1 VHRHEMNASG
11 SIKIVFQPIGTRVE
25 VSAGSTVLEAG
36 REAGLILAANCGGNG
51 LCGRCRVTVLGE
63 NIPAPTGAECR
74 ALSKEE
80 IETGQR
86 LACRAHLN
94 GNAAVHI
101 PRTTLGNQQRLQLD
115 GRTRSV
121 RVDACVRRH
130 DIDAFAPTLKDS
142 VSDFERITQVLNS
155 ELGGNTNWHATTR
168 LIRDLSR
175 LARESNWKL
184 TVFTRGDELIGCCE
198 AGKRPL
204 GVAVDIGC
212 TKIAAYLLDLETG
225 DQLAAC
231 GIPNPQ
237 ITYGEDLISRLAYA
251 RKGRKQ
257 AQELARCVQTGIS
270 KLIRE
275 LLDTLADPASAG
287 SDQVVDLCVVGNT
300 AMTHLFLE
308 LPADGLLAAPFI
320 AATTSAVDVRAG
332 EVGIDLPND
341 VYVHVLPAIGA
352 FVGADH
358 VAMILANGLH
368 SCGHV
373 SLGID
378 IGTNTE
384 IALSKPGH
392 GLLLTAS
399 CPAGPAF
406 EGGHIRHGMRAAP
419 GAIEKIKLTA
429 DGPSLKT
436 IDDQAPVGLCGSGV
450 IDAVAMLW
458 QTGAV
463 DYRGHLQPDVAGVRQ
478 GVSGKEYLLVEA
490 KDSGHGKDI
499 VITQQDISE
508 VQLAKAAVAASV
520 RTLLTLSNTKDD
532 EIDELVLAGAF
543 GTYLDVESSI
553 AIGLLPNLPNASYL
567 QAGNAAGTGA
577 KMALVSS
584 GMREQASHISRL
596 AARIDLIQQKNFNRE
611 LALATRFPKNQ
622 PESGPEKGKQTC

>member
-1 VHRHEMNASG
+1 MSVSKPE
-11 SIKIVFQPIGTRVE
+11 SIRVAFQPVGTRVE
-25 VSAGSTVLEAG
+25 VRAGSTVLEAG

-63 NIPAPTGAECR
+63 NVPAPTEAESR
-74 ALSKEE
+74 VLNQEE

-86 LACRAHLN
+86 LACRTHLY
-94 GNAAVHI
+94 GDAGVHI

-115 GRTRSV
+115 GKTQRVSV
-121 RVDACVRRH
+121 DSCISRH
-130 DIDAFAPTLKDS
+130 SIKAFAPTLKDT
-142 VSDFERITQVLNS
+142 VSDFERVTQILNS
-155 ELGGNTNWHATTR
+155 ELGGNTCWQASIR
-168 LIRDLSR
+168 LIRGLSR
-175 LARESNWKL
+175 LARESDWKF
-184 TVFTRGDELIGCCE
+184 TVFTRGDEVIGCCG

-237 ITYGEDLISRLAYA
+237 ISYGEDLISRLVYA
-251 RKGRKQ
+251 KKGRKQ
-257 AQELARCVQTGIS
+257 AQELANCVQTGIR
-270 KLIRE
+270 KLIEE
-275 LLDTLADPASAG
+275 LVDTLPDQVSVD
-287 SDQVVDLCVVGNT
+287 SDQIADLCVVGNT

-320 AATTSAVDVRAG
+320 AATTSAVDTRAG

-368 SCGHV
+368 NCSHT

-384 IALSKPGH
+384 IALSRPKH

-429 DGPSLKT
+429 DGLSMKT
-436 IDDQAPVGLCGSGV
+436 IGDQPPVGLCGSGV
-450 IDAVAMLW
+450 IDAVALLW
-458 QTGAV
+458 QTGAI
-463 DYRGHLQPDVAGVRQ
+463 DYRGHLQLDEAGVRQ
-478 GVSGKEYLLVEA
+478 DASGREYLLVEA
-490 KDSGHGKDI
+490 KDTGPGKDI
-499 VITQQDISE
+499 VSTQQDISE
-508 VQLAKAAVAASV
+508 VQLAKAAVMASI
-520 RTLLTLSNTKDD
+520 RTLLKLSNTKDD
-532 EIDELVLAGAF
+532 EIEELVLAGAF
-543 GTYLDVESSI
+543 GSYLDVESSI
-553 AIGLLPNLPNASYL
+553 DIGLLPRLPNASYL

-584 GMREQASHISRL
+584 KMRDQADQIARR
-596 AARIDLIQQKNFNRE
+596 AARIDLKQQKNFNRE
-611 LALATRFPKNQ
+611 LAFATRFPDKQ
-622 PESGPEKGKQTC
+622 SDTGLEKEKQA